1 VLRLT
6 AARDLQTRERAPKRA
21 KFQGAGL
28 CARVRSVT
36 VALALGA
43 ILVAFVFVWRGLDV
57 RIALFVAAMTIG
69 VLAGQ
74 PGAVFKKTA
83 ETLAD
88 GKFLL
93 PICSA
98 MGFAYVV
105 RETGCVDALVRL
117 LVAPV
122 LRAPKLL
129 LPGSAAV
136 ALVVNMAVPSQTSTL
151 AAVGPFTIALLARA
165 RAAAGGAGTA
175 LVFGASVCGALLN
188 PGVAEVVA
196 VSQMIGRPAPA
207 VSVPLAPGVLLAFLV
222 GIAVL
227 LGARRVGVGR
237 SDTELAPL
245 EGSKDASEPPRWK
258 AIFPPLPVVGLLL
271 AHPALP
277 TSRLLL
283 RALPA
288 GLEVFTA
295 MLVGAALAL
304 VFASGDRAKTTRTL
318 FDGMG
323 YAFTHVVTII
333 AVSAGTAKALEVAGV
348 LRASVALTAGNPAAT
363 YAVAFALAFALAA
376 ISGSGTASSVAL
388 VATIGTKAAE
398 LGVSPP
404 ALGGVI
410 LFAAEAGRTTSPVA
424 AVLLFGSTLVQ
435 VPPRT
440 LAQRLVVPCLVA
452 GAAGAIYCVLR
463 VR

>member
-1 VLRLT
+1 M
-6 AARDLQTRERAPKRA
+6 
-21 KFQGAGL
+21 
-28 CARVRSVT
+28 T

-57 RIALFVAAMTIG
+57 RVALFVAALAIG
-69 VLAGQ
+69 LLVGQ
-74 PGAVFKKTA
+74 PGAVFRKTA

-88 GKFLL
+88 AKFLL

-105 RETGCVDALVRL
+105 RETGCVDAMVRMLVS
-117 LVAPV
+117 PI

-129 LPGSAAV
+129 LPGSAAI
-136 ALVVNMAVPSQTSTL
+136 ALVVNMAIPSQTSTL
-151 AAVGPFTIALLARA
+151 AAVGPLTIPLLARA
-165 RAAAGGAGTA
+165 GAGAAAAGTA
-175 LVFGASVCGALLN
+175 LVLGASVCGALLN

-196 VSQMIGRPAPA
+196 VAQMIERPAPA
-207 VSVPLAPGVLLAFLV
+207 VSAQLGPGVVLAFLV
-222 GIAVL
+222 GIGTL
-227 LGARRVGVGR
+227 LGALSLGVGNR
-237 SDTELAPL
+237 DAGLVLPEARADAP
-245 EGSKDASEPPRWK
+245 APARWK
-258 AIFPPLPVVGLLL
+258 AIFPPLPVVVLLL

-277 TSRLLL
+277 TSRLVY
-283 RALPA
+283 RVLPA

-304 VFASGDRAKTTRTL
+304 VFASRIRAKTTQAL

-323 YAFTHVVTII
+323 YAFAHVMTII
-333 AVSAGTAKALEVAGV
+333 AVSAGTAKALELAGV
-348 LRASVALTAGNPAAT
+348 LHASFAMTAGNPAAV
-363 YAVAFALAFALAA
+363 YAMAFALAFGLAA
-376 ISGSGTASSVAL
+376 VSGSGTASSVAL
-388 VATIGTKAAE
+388 VAAIGTRATE
-398 LGVSPP
+398 LGVSPA

-424 AVLLFGSTLVQ
+424 AVLLFGSTLVH

-440 LAQRLVVPCLVA
+440 LAQRLVVPCILA
-452 GAAGAIYCVLR
+452 GVTGAIYCVAC